1 MNYPTTAVTLAALAL
16 AGCAGLADLPPNYTL
31 DPDRAEGLAVI
42 SMTLSGKSLGKI
54 SRFEYRLREIP
65 PRNEN
70 AVEKSIRFRGTTQ
83 LARSVGRGEDAR
95 PMTGS
100 IVVKGSDLREQ
111 IDVYESETTGGR
123 LAAVR
128 LPAGEY
134 EIHTWRLDEPGPY
147 GEVELR
153 PRKDF
158 SCRFNVRSGTAIYL
172 GRLRLELGD
181 GDTQK
186 LVVEDRRDSD
196 LNGFKRKYPVLAN
209 SPTAM
214 SICNI
219 R

>member
-1 MNYPTTAVTLAALAL
+1 MTYPTTAATLAALAL

-42 SMTLSGKSLGKI
+42 SMTLSGKSLDKI
-54 SRFEYRLREIP
+54 SRFEYRLRAIP
-65 PRNEN
+65 PHDDD
-70 AVEKSIRFRGTTQ
+70 AVEKSIHYRGTTQ
-83 LARSVGRGEDAR
+83 QARSLGREADAR
-95 PMTGS
+95 PVTAR
-100 IVVKGSDLREQ
+100 IVVKGADLREQ

-147 GEVELR
+147 GEVEHR

-158 SCRFNVRSGTAIYL
+158 SCRFNVKSGTAIYL
-172 GRLRLELGD
+172 GRLRLELGA
-181 GDTQK
+181 GNTQK
-186 LVVEDRRDSD
+186 LVVEDRRTSD
-196 LNGFKRKYPVLAN
+196 RARLERKYPTLTN
-209 SPTAM
+209 SPTATA
-214 SICNI
+214 ICKI

>member
-1 MNYPTTAVTLAALAL
+1 MVINGHTQTTTTGSDGTWTVTFPTTEV
-16 AGCAGLADLPPNYTL
+16 
-31 DPDRAEGLAVI
+31 
-42 SMTLSGKSLGKI
+42 
-54 SRFEYRLREIP
+54 
-65 PRNEN
+65 
-70 AVEKSIRFRGTTQ
+70 
-83 LARSVGRGEDAR
+83 
-95 PMTGS
+95 
-100 IVVKGSDLREQ
+100 
-111 IDVYESETTGGR
+111 
-123 LAAVR
+123 
-128 LPAGEY
+128 PAGEY